1 MFPTLSH
8 FDTCGTTT
16 VHPRHHGSRGGRGS
30 AIAVDLRWRIIS
42 DTYNRKLTQRQISDK
57 LQVHTNT
64 VSAYQRLFADTG
76 DVLTLHE
83 VSGERGGGRFPPMPS
98 DHRAALWD
106 FVEEEPYLYL
116 DELRD
121 RLSERGYFARAPG
134 IPWSLSCLCKAL
146 RAMGLNTKKMA
157 YESHRVDEA
166 ERASFS
172 AAMEHFDAD
181 QIVCLDETRR
191 DQKKIRRVNGRA
203 PPGISPVAVTIPGT
217 GPSHSI
223 LALCN
228 CEGLLAWHQI
238 ETGYDADSFMLAF
251 ETRILPFLN
260 SYPSPNSVLLLDNAS
275 LHHTR
280 RDELEQMVQEVGAR
294 IMWLPP
300 YTPTKNPIEW
310 MFKDLKTWL
319 QRNYGWVCEDI
330 DRGIEAA
337 MIGSVCRRNAAKYYE
352 AAGYVYSANVKAA
365 LQPLVQK
372 GQPTY
377 LYN

>member
-1 MFPTLSH
+1 
-8 FDTCGTTT
+8 
-16 VHPRHHGSRGGRGS
+16 
-30 AIAVDLRWRIIS
+30 
-42 DTYNRKLTQRQISDK
+42 
-57 LQVHTNT
+57 
-64 VSAYQRLFADTG
+64 
-76 DVLTLHE
+76 
-83 VSGERGGGRFPPMPS
+83 
-98 DHRAALWD
+98 
-106 FVEEEPYLYL
+106 
-116 DELRD
+116 
-121 RLSERGYFARAPG
+121 
-134 IPWSLSCLCKAL
+134 
-146 RAMGLNTKKMA
+146 
-157 YESHRVDEA
+157 
-166 ERASFS
+166 
-172 AAMEHFDAD
+172 
-181 QIVCLDETRR
+181 
-191 DQKKIRRVNGRA
+191 
-203 PPGISPVAVTIPGT
+203 
-217 GPSHSI
+217 
-223 LALCN
+223 
-228 CEGLLAWHQI
+228 
-238 ETGYDADSFMLAF
+238 MLAF